1 MIVFS
6 KGEGLI
12 KATGI
17 RKLDGT
23 RDVNYKLPHI
33 AVGVFSEYLLE
44 DIEKTEQKNCISVGD
59 VKKTRFKIGFHMT
72 IAEIN
77 NINTRTRLDQIIE
90 GVDNLFENIL

>member
-1 MIVFS
+1 MILFS
-6 KGEGLI
+6 NGEGLI

-44 DIEKTEQKNCISVGD
+44 DIVEKFECIKVGFISGANCSRPVYIMKYEDIKITLFMAGVSGPWISADIV
-59 VKKTRFKIGFHMT
+59 
-72 IAEIN
+72 
-77 NINTRTRLDQIIE
+77 
-90 GVDNLFENIL
+90 